1 MRKGNNMKK
10 SIYLLLTAILIISTL
25 TMTACGKN
33 TNEISTPLVATI
45 DTSVNI
51 DSIQSELSE
60 LKDKYSNITRIY
72 DKSLKESI
80 NTYCEEYLSFTG
92 SATDNIA
99 KIKDVV
105 SDEYYQELMSQTGH
119 KKSDDDYEQST
130 GLDKLYYDNNS
141 SPSDSIEVI
150 ALCKQTVIYDDEV
163 TTDNVT
169 YIFDMLYK
177 SGKWVINGISAT

>member
-1 MRKGNNMKK
+1 MRKGNSMKK
-10 SIYLLLTAILIISTL
+10 SIYLLLTAVLIISSF

-33 TNEISTPLVATI
+33 VKEISTPIVATI

-60 LKDKYSNITRIY
+60 FKDKYSNITRIY

-92 SATDNIA
+92 SATEKIK

-105 SDEYYQELMSQTGH
+105 SEEYYEELISQTGH
-119 KKSDDDYEQST
+119 KKFDYDYEQST

-141 SPSDSIEVI
+141 SPSDRIEVI

-163 TTDNVT
+163 TTGNVT

-177 SGKWVINGISAT
+177 SDKWVINGISAT